1 MVFFPSGKYHTLKFD
16 KNEGGECQE
25 INDVPGKTG
34 DWFDP
39 FNNQNVYS
47 LDDFLLNFT
56 FNRELQK
63 MMMKMIISLFNNN
76 LYNYTKISLSLYIS
90 KFCMCVYFLC

>member
-25 INDVPGKTG
+25 ITDVPGKSG

-39 FNNQNVYS
+39 FNEQDVHESFFS
-47 LDDFLLNFT
+47 LLLF
-56 FNRELQK
+56 
-63 MMMKMIISLFNNN
+63 
-76 LYNYTKISLSLYIS
+76 
-90 KFCMCVYFLC
+90 

>member
-25 INDVPGKTG
+25 ITDVPGKSG

-39 FNNQNVYS
+39 FNNQDVPNLSYCYINFK
-47 LDDFLLNFT
+47 LKGTAGNDD
-56 FNRELQK
+56 EDD
-63 MMMKMIISLFNNN
+63 
-76 LYNYTKISLSLYIS
+76 YI
-90 KFCMCVYFLC
+90 VI